1 MRCYAG
7 EQNKEV
13 PVEKAKIDKMKC
25 NVCGKEIKVENGIIE
40 EGVLS
45 ADKVWGYFS
54 EKDGQIHSFDI
65 CEDCYD
71 KWIKTFKIP
80 VEIEQAKEL
89 I

>member
-13 PVEKAKIDKMKC
+13 LVEKAKIDKMKC